1 MTRASE
7 IVSRDLLK
15 AFDSAIEKGDLP
27 RTNIS
32 DVAIERP
39 QNTDHGD
46 FATSLPL
53 KLASDMKMSP
63 MVIAEI
69 LSRHLP
75 KESIIS
81 ASQVAPPVFLNLT
94 LDPKWLFSLI
104 HLIRNSKTSYG
115 NLNLSKRKKIQI
127 EYVSANPTGR
137 LHVAHARGAVI
148 GSALANLLKAAGHTV
163 EEEYYLNDAGNQIEK
178 FNKSLLVRY
187 KQIAGLDIELPEDSY
202 PGEDI
207 SDVAKT
213 IWDEEG
219 DRYLQLDESEAEISI
234 GSKGIPKMIEGIKE
248 DLESLRVQF
257 DEWFSETSLYTQGQF
272 ETCMKSLKNKG
283 LTTDR
288 DGAKWLISTKLGEEK
303 DNVLIRTSGT
313 PTYFASDIAYHFNK
327 FHQRNFAEVI
337 DVWGADHQG
346 QIGRLRSAL
355 DALEIDSTKLKIILV
370 QMVRFKKGE
379 TSEKLSKRKG
389 NVIPLIDLVN
399 EIGVDACRFLFLSR
413 SNESQLEFDLDLAK
427 QQSSENPV
435 YYVQYGHARIC
446 SILRLAEERNIDFS
460 NGDVS
465 ILGDPTELSLI
476 NKMLELPDVIETSVG
491 NLEAHHLPHYSMEL
505 ATAFHT
511 FYQNCRVVS
520 SEKCDLPISKAR
532 LLLVDA
538 ARLVL
543 GRCLKLMNMTAPDK
557 M

>member
-1 MTRASE
+1 
-7 IVSRDLLK
+7 LK

-32 DVAIERP
+32 DAAIERP

-75 KESIIS
+75 KKSIIS
-81 ASQVAPPVFLNLT
+81 ASQVAPPGFLNLT
-94 LDPKWLFSLI
+94 LDPKWLFSQI
-104 HLIRNSKTSYG
+104 HLIRNAKTAYG

-148 GSALANLLKAAGHTV
+148 GSALANLLKAAGHAV

-248 DLESLRVQF
+248 DLESLRVEF
-257 DEWFSETSLYTQGQF
+257 DEWFSETSLYKQGQF
-272 ETCMKSLKNKG
+272 ETCMKSLNNKG

-288 DGAKWLISTKLGEEK
+288 DGAKWLVSTKLGEEK

-389 NVIPLIDLVN
+389 NVIPLIDLIN

-460 NGDVS
+460 SGDVS
-465 ILGDPTELSLI
+465 ILRDPTELSLI

-520 SEKCDLPISKAR
+520 SEKSDLPISKAR

>member
-32 DVAIERP
+32 DAAIERP

-75 KESIIS
+75 KKSIIS
-81 ASQVAPPVFLNLT
+81 ASQVAPPGFLNLT
-94 LDPKWLFSLI
+94 LDPKWLFSQI
-104 HLIRNSKTSYG
+104 HLIRNAKTAYG

-460 NGDVS
+460 SGDVS
-465 ILGDPTELSLI
+465 ILRDPTELSLI

-520 SEKCDLPISKAR
+520 SEKSDLPISKAR

>member
-32 DVAIERP
+32 DAAIERP

-81 ASQVAPPVFLNLT
+81 ASQVAPPGFLNLT
-94 LDPKWLFSLI
+94 LDPKWLFSQI
-104 HLIRNSKTSYG
+104 HLIRNAKTAYG

-257 DEWFSETSLYTQGQF
+257 DEWFSETSLYKQGQF
-272 ETCMKSLKNKG
+272 ETCMKSLNNKG

-288 DGAKWLISTKLGEEK
+288 DGAKWLVSTKLGEEK

-520 SEKCDLPISKAR
+520 SEKSDLPISKAR

>member
-1 MTRASE
+1 LTRASE

-32 DVAIERP
+32 DAAIERP

-75 KESIIS
+75 NESIIS
-81 ASQVAPPVFLNLT
+81 ASQVAPPGFLNLT
-94 LDPKWLFSLI
+94 LDPKWLFSQI
-104 HLIRNSKTSYG
+104 HLIRNAKTAYG

-148 GSALANLLKAAGHTV
+148 GSALANLLKAAGHAV

-257 DEWFSETSLYTQGQF
+257 DEWFSETSLYKQGQF
-272 ETCMKSLKNKG
+272 ETCMKSLNNKG

-288 DGAKWLISTKLGEEK
+288 DGAKWLVSTKLGEEK

-460 NGDVS
+460 SGDVS
-465 ILGDPTELSLI
+465 ILRDPTELSLI
-476 NKMLELPDVIETSVG
+476 NKMLELPDVIETSVE
-491 NLEAHHLPHYSMEL
+491 NLEAHHIPHYSMEL

-520 SEKCDLPISKAR
+520 SEKSDLPISKAR

>member
-32 DVAIERP
+32 DAAIERP

-81 ASQVAPPVFLNLT
+81 ASQVAPPGFLNLT
-94 LDPKWLFSLI
+94 LDPKWLFSQI
-104 HLIRNSKTSYG
+104 HLIRNAKTAYG
-115 NLNLSKRKKIQI
+115 NLSLSKRKKIQI

-148 GSALANLLKAAGHTV
+148 GSALANLLKAAGHAV

-257 DEWFSETSLYTQGQF
+257 DEWFSETSLYKQGQF
-272 ETCMKSLKNKG
+272 ETCMKSLNNKG

-460 NGDVS
+460 SGDVS
-465 ILGDPTELSLI
+465 ILRDPTELSLI

-520 SEKCDLPISKAR
+520 SEKSDLPISKAR

>member
-32 DVAIERP
+32 DAAIERP

-75 KESIIS
+75 NESIIS
-81 ASQVAPPVFLNLT
+81 ASQVAPPGFLNLT
-94 LDPKWLFSLI
+94 LDPKWLFSQI

-257 DEWFSETSLYTQGQF
+257 DEWFSETSLYKQGQF
-272 ETCMKSLKNKG
+272 ETCMKSLNNKG

-288 DGAKWLISTKLGEEK
+288 DGAKWLVSTKLGEEK

-460 NGDVS
+460 SGDVS
-465 ILGDPTELSLI
+465 ILRDPTELSLI

-520 SEKCDLPISKAR
+520 SEKSDLPISKAR

>member
-32 DVAIERP
+32 DAAIERP

-75 KESIIS
+75 NESIIS
-81 ASQVAPPVFLNLT
+81 ASQVAPPGFLNLT
-94 LDPKWLFSLI
+94 LDPKWLFSQI
-104 HLIRNSKTSYG
+104 HLIRNAKTAYG

-148 GSALANLLKAAGHTV
+148 GSALANLLKAAGHAV

-257 DEWFSETSLYTQGQF
+257 DEWFSETSLYKQGQF
-272 ETCMKSLKNKG
+272 ETCMKSLNNKG

-288 DGAKWLISTKLGEEK
+288 DGAKWLVSTKLGEEK

-389 NVIPLIDLVN
+389 NAIPLKDLVN

-460 NGDVS
+460 SGDVS
-465 ILGDPTELSLI
+465 ILRDPTELSLI

-520 SEKCDLPISKAR
+520 SEKSDLPISKAR

>member
-69 LSRHLP
+69 LSGHLP

-81 ASQVAPPVFLNLT
+81 ASQVAPPGFLNLT
-94 LDPKWLFSLI
+94 LDPKWLFSQI

>member
-32 DVAIERP
+32 DAAIERP

-81 ASQVAPPVFLNLT
+81 ASQVAPPGFLNLT
-94 LDPKWLFSLI
+94 LDPKWLFSQI
-104 HLIRNSKTSYG
+104 HLIRNAKTAYG

-288 DGAKWLISTKLGEEK
+288 DGAKWLVSTKLGEEK

>member
-15 AFDSAIEKGDLP
+15 AFDSAMEKGDLP

-32 DVAIERP
+32 DAAIERP

-69 LSRHLP
+69 LSGHLP

-81 ASQVAPPVFLNLT
+81 ASQVAPPGFLNLT
-94 LDPKWLFSLI
+94 LDPKWLFSQI

-272 ETCMKSLKNKG
+272 ETCMRSLKNKG

-543 GRCLKLMNMTAPDK
+543 GRCLQLMNMTAPDK

>member
-32 DVAIERP
+32 DAAIERP

-75 KESIIS
+75 NESIIS
-81 ASQVAPPVFLNLT
+81 ASQVAPPGFLNLT
-94 LDPKWLFSLI
+94 LDPKWLFSQI
-104 HLIRNSKTSYG
+104 HLIRNAKTAYG

-257 DEWFSETSLYTQGQF
+257 DEWFSETSLYKQGQF
-272 ETCMKSLKNKG
+272 ETCMKSLNNKG

-288 DGAKWLISTKLGEEK
+288 DGAKWLVSTKLGEEK

-460 NGDVS
+460 SGDVS
-465 ILGDPTELSLI
+465 ILRDPTELSLI

-520 SEKCDLPISKAR
+520 SEKSDLPISKAR

>member
-15 AFDSAIEKGDLP
+15 AFDSAMEKGDLP

-32 DVAIERP
+32 DAAIERP

-81 ASQVAPPVFLNLT
+81 ASQVAPPGFLNLT
-94 LDPKWLFSLI
+94 LDPKWLFSQI
-104 HLIRNSKTSYG
+104 HLIRNAKTAYG

-257 DEWFSETSLYTQGQF
+257 DEWFSETSLYKQGQF
-272 ETCMKSLKNKG
+272 ETCMKSLNNKG

-288 DGAKWLISTKLGEEK
+288 DGAKWLVSTKLGEEK

-460 NGDVS
+460 SGDVS
-465 ILGDPTELSLI
+465 ILRDPTELSLI

>member
-32 DVAIERP
+32 DAAIERP

-69 LSRHLP
+69 LSGHLP

-81 ASQVAPPVFLNLT
+81 ASQVAPPGFLNLT
-94 LDPKWLFSLI
+94 LDPKWLFSQI
-104 HLIRNSKTSYG
+104 HLIRNAKTAYG

-257 DEWFSETSLYTQGQF
+257 DEWFSETSLYKQGQF
-272 ETCMKSLKNKG
+272 ETCMKSLNNKG

-288 DGAKWLISTKLGEEK
+288 DGAKWLVSTKLGEEK

>member
-32 DVAIERP
+32 DAAIERP

-81 ASQVAPPVFLNLT
+81 ASQVAPPGFLNLT
-94 LDPKWLFSLI
+94 LDPKWLFSQI

-257 DEWFSETSLYTQGQF
+257 DEWFSETSLYKQGQF
-272 ETCMKSLKNKG
+272 ETCMKSLNNKG

-288 DGAKWLISTKLGEEK
+288 DGAKWLVSTKLGEEK

-460 NGDVS
+460 SGDVS
-465 ILGDPTELSLI
+465 ILRDPTELSLI

-520 SEKCDLPISKAR
+520 SEKSDLPISKAR

>member
-15 AFDSAIEKGDLP
+15 AFGSAIEKGELP

-32 DVAIERP
+32 DAAIERP

-81 ASQVAPPVFLNLT
+81 ESQVAPPGFLNLT
-94 LDPKWLFSLI
+94 LDPKWLFSQI

-248 DLESLRVQF
+248 DLESLKVQF

-460 NGDVS
+460 SGDVS
-465 ILGDPTELSLI
+465 ILRDPTELSLI

>member
-32 DVAIERP
+32 DAAIERP

-81 ASQVAPPVFLNLT
+81 ASQVAPPGFLNLT
-94 LDPKWLFSLI
+94 LDPKWLFSQI
-104 HLIRNSKTSYG
+104 HLIRNAKTAYG

>member
-15 AFDSAIEKGDLP
+15 AFDSAIEKGELP

-32 DVAIERP
+32 DAAIERP

-81 ASQVAPPVFLNLT
+81 ASQVAPPGFLNLT
-94 LDPKWLFSLI
+94 LDPKWLFSQI
-104 HLIRNSKTSYG
+104 HLIRNAKTAYG

-257 DEWFSETSLYTQGQF
+257 DEWFSETSLYKQGQF
-272 ETCMKSLKNKG
+272 ETCMKSLNNKG

-288 DGAKWLISTKLGEEK
+288 DGAKWLVSTKLGEEK

-460 NGDVS
+460 SGDVS
-465 ILGDPTELSLI
+465 ILRDPTELSLI

-520 SEKCDLPISKAR
+520 SEKSDLPISKAR

>member
-32 DVAIERP
+32 DAAVERP

-63 MVIAEI
+63 MAIAEI

-81 ASQVAPPVFLNLT
+81 ASQVAPPGFLNLT
-94 LDPKWLFSLI
+94 LDPKWLFSQI
-104 HLIRNSKTSYG
+104 HLIRNSKTAYG

-257 DEWFSETSLYTQGQF
+257 DEWFSETSLYKQGQF
-272 ETCMKSLKNKG
+272 ETCMKSLNNKG

-288 DGAKWLISTKLGEEK
+288 DGAKWRVSTKLGEEK

-460 NGDVS
+460 SGDVS
-465 ILGDPTELSLI
+465 ILRDPTELSLI

-520 SEKCDLPISKAR
+520 SEKSDLPISKAR

>member
-32 DVAIERP
+32 DAAIERP

-81 ASQVAPPVFLNLT
+81 ASQVAPPGFLNLT
-94 LDPKWLFSLI
+94 LDPKWLFSQI
-104 HLIRNSKTSYG
+104 HLIRNAKTAYG

-148 GSALANLLKAAGHTV
+148 GSALANLLKAAGHAV

-257 DEWFSETSLYTQGQF
+257 DEWFSETSLYKQGQF
-272 ETCMKSLKNKG
+272 ETCMKSLNNKG

-288 DGAKWLISTKLGEEK
+288 DGAKWLVSTKLGEEK

-520 SEKCDLPISKAR
+520 SEKSDLPISKAR

>member
-32 DVAIERP
+32 DAAIERP

-81 ASQVAPPVFLNLT
+81 ASQVAPPGFLNLT
-94 LDPKWLFSLI
+94 LDPKWLFSQI
-104 HLIRNSKTSYG
+104 HLIRNAKTAYG

-148 GSALANLLKAAGHTV
+148 GSALANLLKAAGHAV

-257 DEWFSETSLYTQGQF
+257 DEWFSETSLYKQGQF
-272 ETCMKSLKNKG
+272 ETCMKSLNNKG

-288 DGAKWLISTKLGEEK
+288 DGARWLVSTKLGEEK

-460 NGDVS
+460 SGDVS
-465 ILGDPTELSLI
+465 ILRDPTELSLI

-520 SEKCDLPISKAR
+520 SEKSDLPISKAR

>member
-1 MTRASE
+1 LTRASE

-32 DVAIERP
+32 DAAIERP

-81 ASQVAPPVFLNLT
+81 ASQVAPPGFLNLT
-94 LDPKWLFSLI
+94 LDPKWLFSQI
-104 HLIRNSKTSYG
+104 HLIRNAKTAYG

-257 DEWFSETSLYTQGQF
+257 DEWFSETSLYKQGQF
-272 ETCMKSLKNKG
+272 ETCMKSLNNKG

-288 DGAKWLISTKLGEEK
+288 DGAKWLVSTKLGEEK